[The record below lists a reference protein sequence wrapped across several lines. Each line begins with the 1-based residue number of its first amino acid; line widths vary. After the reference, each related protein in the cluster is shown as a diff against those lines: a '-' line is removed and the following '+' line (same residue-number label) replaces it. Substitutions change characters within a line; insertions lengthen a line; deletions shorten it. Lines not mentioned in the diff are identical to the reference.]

1 MPIKYGEITI
11 IRNTEYESLFN
22 YVSYAF
28 RLVGYETTFTDK
40 DTIIILF
47 DDDTIYNTKDEY
59 IDKEFKINISVNNL
73 YPIYFDINSKDI
85 TLFYKYPIEKLDGK
99 LKLDYGDIHKNYKNY
114 ENLIKNRLE
123 PSIYNVIYESVY
135 KNNLFSI
142 VKIKSNEEKPRF
154 LVTYDDKYLDKSDII
169 YLVDSMFKEKFKCE
183 IELD

>member
-59 IDKEFKINISVNNL
+59 IDKEFKINISVNNF
-73 YPIYFDINSKDI
+73 PIYFDIKSKDI
-85 TLFYKYPIEKLDGK
+85 TLFYKYPVKKKDGT

-114 ENLIKNRLE
+114 ENSIKNTLE

-154 LVTYDDKYLDKSDII
+154 LVTYEDKYLDKSDII

-183 IELD
+183 IDLN